1 MIFIVRDIYSKEGI
15 NSNEVNPSKIRRFT
29 PSPLLG
35 TLDRY
40 KTLKL
45 SFDNYDPSTLTID
58 VYKNRKQYKDYII
71 PSGVTHAPWDW
82 TGYKDL
88 NKQYDEHMVKRK
100 SVFYHIDPKIL
111 GDLRKGKAYLLLD
124 QSHEGYHTDWL
135 FDWFHDACSKYD
147 VDPSR
152 IIYVT
157 GNLAVE
163 TQYEEYCKQNNISNK
178 MCVVPHIHFEEF
190 IYDSAQ
196 KQKSV
201 LPDVKEHL
209 AYKES
214 KIDFIK
220 TYNCFQKRARP
231 HRIWMF
237 YYLYKNGLLKDGI
250 NSMNSFAEHAS
261 YYEGHVMD
269 TADYKEIIEH
279 LPMYPRQGLDKS
291 MKQLFEGP
299 MGGKF
304 ERDLYHQ
311 ESRDSWVSVISE
323 ASYAEN
329 TCFISEKT
337 FKPISTR
344 HPFIMCGNKNSL
356 KYLRELGYK
365 TFEGFVDESYDTMD
379 TWDRYEAIIK
389 NIQTIKN
396 MTNSQKLEW
405 YRSQE
410 DILNHNFETLKDNT
424 TRLLP
429 SSVLKIQEHIGA

>member
-1 MIFIVRDIYSKEGI
+1 MIFIVKDIYSKEGI
-15 NSNEVNPSKIRRFT
+15 SSNDVNPSKIRRFT

-45 SFDNYDPSTLTID
+45 KFDNYDATSLVVD
-58 VYKNRKQYKDYII
+58 SFKNRKKYKNYII

-88 NKQYDEHMVKRK
+88 DKMYDENMVKRK
-100 SVFYHIDPKIL
+100 SVFFHLHPKLL
-111 GDLRKGKAYLLLD
+111 GDLRKGKAFLLLD

-135 FDWFHDACSKYD
+135 FDWFHDACSAYD

-163 TQYEEYCKQNNISNK
+163 TQYEEYCKKNDISSK

-190 IYDSAQ
+190 IYDSAK
-196 KQKSV
+196 KQKNI
-201 LPDVKEHL
+201 LPTVEDHL
-209 AYKES
+209 EYKS
-214 KIDFIK
+214 KNNIK

-237 YYLYKNGLLKDGI
+237 HYLFRNNLLDDGI

-261 YYEGHVMD
+261 YYEGRVMER
-269 TADYKEIIEH
+269 ADYKEIIEY
-279 LPMYPRQGLDKS
+279 LPIFPRVDLNKS
-291 MKQLFEGP
+291 DRQLFEGP

-304 ERDLYHQ
+304 EKDLYHQ
-311 ESRDSWVSVISE
+311 ETRNSWVSVISE

-329 TCFISEKT
+329 TCFISEKS
-337 FKPISTR
+337 FKPIAAR
-344 HPFIMCGNKNSL
+344 HPFIMCGNKHSL

-365 TFEGFVDESYDTMD
+365 TFDGFIDESYDSMD
-379 TWDRYEAIIK
+379 TWERYDAIIN
-389 NIQTIKN
+389 NIKTIKN
-396 MTNSQKLEW
+396 MTDKQKLDW
-405 YRSQE
+405 YKSMQS
-410 DILNHNFETLKDNT
+410 ILDYNFEVLKDNT

-429 SSVLKIQEHIGA
+429 SSVLKIQEYVGV